1 MLKIVVFIRRKA
13 GLSRAEFKDYYENHH
28 RKLIGNISDHIV
40 DYRRSYPI
48 DDKAEFDCLTEIWAR
63 DDAQLKQLQAAYRQ
77 AYPII
82 SADEKNFIDQ
92 ASLKMVVCEEYDVCE
107 ALGRH
112 GNS

>member
-13 GLSRAEFKDYYENHH
+13 GLSRAEFQDYYENHH
-28 RKLIGNISDHIV
+28 RKLISTIADHIV

-48 DDKAEFDCLTEIWAR
+48 DEGAEFDCLTEIWTR
-63 DDAQLKQLQAAYRQ
+63 DEAQLKQLQAAYRQ

-82 SADEKNFIDQ
+82 SADEKNFLDQ
-92 ASLKMVVCEEYDVCE
+92 ASLRTVVCEEHDVCE

-112 GNS
+112 ADS